1 MGQSQKAVRQQGI
14 TRRHSRRRRRITLFI
29 AVPMG
34 IAVLVAVVA
43 LTSQPGYSGF
53 DVIGKQPAIVQVF
66 LPG

>member
-1 MGQSQKAVRQQGI
+1 
-14 TRRHSRRRRRITLFI
+14 
-29 AVPMG
+29 MG